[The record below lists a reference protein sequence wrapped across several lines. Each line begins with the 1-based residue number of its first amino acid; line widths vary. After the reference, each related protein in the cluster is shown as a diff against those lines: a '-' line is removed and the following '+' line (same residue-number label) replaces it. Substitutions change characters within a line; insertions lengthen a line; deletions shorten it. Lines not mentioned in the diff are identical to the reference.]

1 MVNRVEILKEAV
13 SELEGIP
20 IREQIAILTAIE
32 KLEVIGQ
39 NLGHPHSS
47 QVKGTSLRELRP
59 RAGNSPWRALYK
71 QVGST
76 VFIVAAIG
84 PEALHDPRKFKRAVR
99 IAEERL
105 AREEQ

>member
-1 MVNRVEILKEAV
+1 
-13 SELEGIP
+13 
-20 IREQIAILTAIE
+20 
-32 KLEVIGQ
+32 
-39 NLGHPHSS
+39 
-47 QVKGTSLRELRP
+47 
-59 RAGNSPWRALYK
+59 
-71 QVGST
+71 VGST